1 MKKRRVF
8 ITVPLILLVISC
20 GKPDLSSTRGK
31 YSYTIG
37 HQIGKNLT
45 NQGIDIDVK
54 SFIIA
59 VEDAVSKKESRLKLD
74 EMRNAVQEMS
84 RNLQNKGEKSRGA
97 DKDQSGLDTTRGKY
111 SYAIGQQIGN
121 NLNRQRIAIDLKS
134 FSIAFEDSV
143 MGKES
148 RLTLDEMRNAM
159 KEMARSIEES
169 GEENEVARRN
179 KKEGEEYLKKNSAR
193 NGVLSTASGLQ
204 YEILKKGTGPKPK
217 ISDWVR
223 VHYRGTLL
231 NGSEFDSSYKRK
243 KPAEFAVKRLIP
255 GWTEALQLM
264 KVGAKYRLTIPG
276 NLGYGSRGNQSIPPN
291 SVLIFELELLGIVK

>member
-1 MKKRRVF
+1 MKNRIVF
-8 ITVPLILLVISC
+8 ITVPLLFLVISC

-37 HQIGKNLT
+37 HQIGKNIT
-45 NQGIDIDVK
+45 RQGIDIDVK
-54 SFIIA
+54 SFILA
-59 VEDAVSKKESRLKLD
+59 VEDAVKAAESRLKPE

-84 RNLQNKGEKSRGA
+84 QNLQNSGENNKGA
-97 DKDQSGLDTTRGKY
+97 DKDQAGLDTTRGKY

-121 NLNRQRIAIDLKS
+121 NLKRQRIDIDLKS
-134 FSIAFEDSV
+134 FSIALEESV
-143 MGKES
+143 KGKES
-148 RLTLDEMRNAM
+148 RLTIDEMRNAM

-169 GEENEVARRN
+169 GEDNEVAKKN
-179 KKEGEEYLKKNSAR
+179 KKEGEEYLRKNSAK

-204 YEILKKGTGPKPK
+204 YEVLKKGTGPQPK

-231 NGSEFDSSYKRK
+231 NGSEFDSSYKRN

-264 KVGAKYRLTIPG
+264 KVGSKYRLTIPG
-276 NLGYGSRGNQSIPPN
+276 NLGYGSRGNQGIPPN